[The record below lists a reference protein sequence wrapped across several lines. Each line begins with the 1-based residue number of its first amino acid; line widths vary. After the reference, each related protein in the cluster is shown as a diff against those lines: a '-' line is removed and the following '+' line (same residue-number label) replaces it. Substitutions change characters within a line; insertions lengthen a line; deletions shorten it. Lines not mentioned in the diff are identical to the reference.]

1 MDNEFDMIIKSKD
14 LTLLTKAMVTGYEM
28 ILEKFSIEIPKMID
42 DHLAGMIS
50 IDELFKEYIHL
61 QSVKIML
68 FDKIIP
74 IRYSM
79 IDEKYPSAESPK
91 TNKDLKDSDSDMI
104 QKAAEKYNDLTTLF
118 MQKEG
123 NELNKY
129 AADGMSEK
137 ELSEKILHMGHLAIN
152 ELFV

>member
-28 ILEKFSIEIPKMID
+28 ILEKFSVDIPKMID

-104 QKAAEKYNDLTTLF
+104 QKAAEKYNELATLF

>member
-1 MDNEFDMIIKSKD
+1 MDNEFDVIIKSKD

-28 ILEKFSIEIPKMID
+28 ILEKFSTDIPKMID
-42 DHLAGMIS
+42 DHLVGMIS

-104 QKAAEKYNDLTTLF
+104 QKAAEKYNELTTLF

>member
-28 ILEKFSIEIPKMID
+28 ILEKFSTDIPKMID

-74 IRYSM
+74 IRYST
-79 IDEKYPSAESPK
+79 IDKKYPSVESPK
-91 TNKDLKDSDSDMI
+91 TNKDLKESDSDMI
-104 QKAAEKYNDLTTLF
+104 QKAAEKYNELTTLF

>member
-28 ILEKFSIEIPKMID
+28 ILEKFSVDIPKMID

-74 IRYSM
+74 IRYST
-79 IDEKYPSAESPK
+79 IDKKYPSVESPK
-91 TNKDLKDSDSDMI
+91 TNKDLKESDSDMI
-104 QKAAEKYNDLTTLF
+104 QKAAEKYNELTTLF